1 MIVTTV
7 RSSDASEREL
17 EALAIF
23 MGHSLQV
30 QRYIFAR
37 QNTALNSTQ
46 LSTLHVRHFTENCR
60 FPPATPEPRFMFR
73 SSDTAGATFSCLVRR
88 S

>member
-30 QRYIFAR
+30 QRYIFCSAKHC
-37 QNTALNSTQ
+37 AS
-46 LSTLHVRHFTENCR
+46 S
-60 FPPATPEPRFMFR
+60 MF
-73 SSDTAGATFSCLVRR
+73 
-88 S
+88 